1 VFLLKS
7 TIVHCFER
15 VQIQV
20 MTAPDNQFCNLLS
33 VSRPTSVVLMVQG
46 LDVNFQ
52 VDAPLT
58 DGVATENWE
67 SLVRRITG
75 RISC

>member
-1 VFLLKS
+1 
-7 TIVHCFER
+7 
-15 VQIQV
+15 
-20 MTAPDNQFCNLLS
+20 
-33 VSRPTSVVLMVQG
+33 MVQG

-75 RISC
+75 RIVLKAELLPTDRILPEVPGLERGCRM